1 MKRFFKILLGVFFG
15 LFLILLLIPV
25 FFKDKIQ
32 ALIVSEF
39 DKNTEATLFFDV
51 NQFGLSLIKNFPDFT
66 VSLGDFGIIGK
77 GVFEGDTLANIKN
90 LEARIN
96 LKEVLFGE
104 TISVKGVDLDSPDIT
119 IIVLEDGTA
128 NYDIAKASTE
138 TVEVPSQEEASLSFG
153 LNSFSVTNGDFIY
166 YDQSTKVF
174 TQLNGIDISG
184 KGDFAEDIFDL
195 IAKGKV
201 KSGSFSYEGAEYV
214 SNKSLSIDMVMSMD
228 LPNMKFIFKENEFLI
243 NEFPLSADG
252 SFTMFDD
259 AYGMDLSFSSPSSE
273 FKKFFSLIPG
283 AYTESFADVKADG
296 NMAFNGRVNGRYS
309 DTEMPAFNFNL
320 DVNGASVQYPNLP
333 QSIQNIE
340 MALTIDNTT
349 GVIENTMID
358 LKKLHV
364 DFGKNPFN
372 AKLKVA
378 NLKDYPIDADMHGTL
393 NLADINA
400 MIPMEGLSLDGLLSV
415 DVTANGKYDSLKS
428 IIPKLDIKMVLVNG
442 KIQSAELPTPLEKI
456 NVTAAVRNTTGKIND
471 TKINVSNMDFMLDGQ
486 PFQAKLMLENPDNF
500 EWDATA
506 KGTLDLAKLLKLY
519 PIEGVGASGI
529 IIADLQSKGKMSD
542 VEAGR
547 YQNLDTKGVLQ
558 VQNLVYADEA
568 MGKTIKITSAN
579 SSFDKKNINLNE
591 LKGSAGETNFTA
603 TGQIENYMGFALNN
617 EQLKGNL
624 NASAD
629 VLNMNEWMTSS
640 DEEVVDETGE
650 PLEVVRIPENVLFNM
665 NASIGKVMYNNLEMK
680 DVKSGLIIK
689 DGEVSLDNANMKT
702 LNGTIGLN
710 GSYDSKPEKPLF
722 DFGFKVKDISIPA
735 SFQSIDMI
743 QKLAPIAEEMNG
755 LLSTDFSM
763 AGALGSDMM
772 PDYATLTGGGLIQII
787 QASLDSD
794 SQIMSG
800 LTSLT
805 KLSKIST
812 TTLDKIKMSAE
823 IRDGRLFVK
832 PFDVNLGSYKT
843 TIEGSTGIDGSIN
856 YTLGMD
862 VPSGQIG
869 TQLNSLVSQVTG
881 GKVSAGGDNIRLNIG
896 LGGTYSKPEFGLR
909 GVGASDGTNIKSAV
923 TASVKAQV
931 DEKKE
936 EAKQEVTAKVGQAK
950 DSANVVLDAKKTEL
964 KAQADSLLK
973 SQKDSLAANLA
984 TKAGVNKDSVD
995 KKLEDAKKKAESAI
1009 KGLLKKKKK
1018 DN

>member
-1 MKRFFKILLGVFFG
+1 MKRFFKILLGVLAG
-15 LFLILLLIPV
+15 LFILLLLIPV

-32 ALIVSEF
+32 ALIISEF
-39 DKNTEATLFFDV
+39 DKNTEATLYFDV
-51 NQFGLSLIKNFPDFT
+51 DQFGLSLIKNFPDFT

-77 GVFEGDTLANIKN
+77 GVFEGDTLADVKN

-104 TISVKGVDLDSPDIT
+104 AISIKGVDLESPDIT

-128 NYDIAKASTE
+128 NYDITKASAE
-138 TVEVPSQEEASLSFG
+138 TAEVTTEEASAVSFG

-174 TQLNGIDISG
+174 TQLNGIDILG

-201 KSGSFSYEGAEYV
+201 KSGSFSYEGTEYV
-214 SNKSLSIDMVMSMD
+214 SNKALSIDMIMSMD
-228 LPNMKFIFKENEFLI
+228 LPNMKFTFKDNEFLI

-252 SFTMFDD
+252 SFTMFDE

-273 FKKFFSLIPG
+273 FKRIFSLIPG

-296 NMAFNGRVNGRYS
+296 NVAFNGRVNGRYS
-309 DTEMPAFNFNL
+309 ETEMPAFNFNL
-320 DVNGASVQYPNLP
+320 NVDGASVQYPDLP

-349 GVIENTMID
+349 GVIENTLID
-358 LKKLHV
+358 LKNLHV
-364 DFGKNPFN
+364 DFGKNPFY

-393 NLADINA
+393 NLADINT
-400 MIPMEGLSLDGLLSV
+400 MIPMEGLSLDGLLSL
-415 DVTANGKYDSLKS
+415 DVTANGKYDSIKS
-428 IIPKLDIKMVLVNG
+428 IIPKLDIKMGLVNG
-442 KIQSAELPTPLEKI
+442 KIQSTELPTPLEKI
-456 NVTAAVRNTTGKIND
+456 NVTAAVLNSTGNIND
-471 TKINVSNMDFMLDGQ
+471 TKISVSNMDFMLDGQ

-519 PIEGVGASGI
+519 PMEGVDASGI
-529 IIADLQSKGKMSD
+529 IIADLASKGKMSD

-568 MGKTIKITSAN
+568 MGKTFKITSAN

-591 LKGSAGETNFTA
+591 MKGAAGETNFTA

-629 VLNMNEWMTSS
+629 VLNVSEWMTTSE
-640 DEEVVDETGE
+640 EEVVDETGE

-665 NASIGKVMYNNLEMK
+665 NASIGKVMYNKLEMK
-680 DVKSGLIIK
+680 DVKSGLIVK
-689 DGEVSLDNANMKT
+689 DGKVTLDNANMKT
-702 LNGTIGLN
+702 LNGTVGLK

-722 DFGFKVKDISIPA
+722 DFGFNVKDISIPA

-787 QASLDSD
+787 QASLDGD
-794 SQIMSG
+794 SQIMAG

-805 KLSKIST
+805 KLSKISA

-823 IRDGRLFVK
+823 IKDGRLFVK

-843 TIEGSTGIDGSIN
+843 TVEGSTGIDGSIN

-862 VPSGQIG
+862 VPAGQMG

-896 LGGTYSKPEFGLR
+896 LGGIYSKPEFGLR
-909 GVGASDGTNIKSAV
+909 SVGASDGTNIKSAV

-936 EAKQEVTAKVGQAK
+936 EAKKQVTAKADQAK
-950 DSANVVLDAKKTEL
+950 DSATVVLDAKKAEL
-964 KAQADSLLK
+964 KTQADSLLK
-973 SQKDSLAANLA
+973 SQKDSLAATLA

>member
-25 FFKDKIQ
+25 FFKDKTQ

-456 NVTAAVRNTTGKIND
+456 NVTAAVLNTTGKIND

>member
-1 MKRFFKILLGVFFG
+1 MKRFFKILLGVLAG
-15 LFLILLLIPV
+15 LFILLLLIPV

-32 ALIVSEF
+32 ALIISEF
-39 DKNTEATLFFDV
+39 DKNTEATLYFDV
-51 NQFGLSLIKNFPDFT
+51 DQFGLSLIKNFPDFT

-77 GVFEGDTLANIKN
+77 GVFEGDTLADVKN

-104 TISVKGVDLDSPDIT
+104 AISIKGVDLESPDIT

-128 NYDIAKASTE
+128 NYDITKASAE
-138 TVEVPSQEEASLSFG
+138 TAEVTTEEASAVSFG

-174 TQLNGIDISG
+174 TQLNGIDILG

-201 KSGSFSYEGAEYV
+201 KSGSFSYEGTEYV
-214 SNKSLSIDMVMSMD
+214 SNKALSIDMIMSMD
-228 LPNMKFIFKENEFLI
+228 LPNMKFTFKDNEFLI

-252 SFTMFDD
+252 SFTMFDE

-273 FKKFFSLIPG
+273 FKRIFSLIPG

-296 NMAFNGRVNGRYS
+296 NVAFNGRVNGRYS
-309 DTEMPAFNFNL
+309 ETEMPAFNFNL
-320 DVNGASVQYPNLP
+320 NVDGASVQYPDLP

-349 GVIENTMID
+349 GVIENTLID
-358 LKKLHV
+358 LKNLHV
-364 DFGKNPFN
+364 DFGKNPFY

-393 NLADINA
+393 NLADINT
-400 MIPMEGLSLDGLLSV
+400 MIPMEGLSLDGLLSL
-415 DVTANGKYDSLKS
+415 DVTANGKYDSIKS
-428 IIPKLDIKMVLVNG
+428 IIPKLDIKMGLVNG
-442 KIQSAELPTPLEKI
+442 KIQSTELPTPLEKI
-456 NVTAAVRNTTGKIND
+456 NVTAAVLNSTGNIND
-471 TKINVSNMDFMLDGQ
+471 TKISVSNMDFMLDGQ

-519 PIEGVGASGI
+519 PMEGVDASGI
-529 IIADLQSKGKMSD
+529 IIADLASKGKMSD

-568 MGKTIKITSAN
+568 MGKTFKITSAN

-591 LKGSAGETNFTA
+591 MKGAAGETNFTA

-629 VLNMNEWMTSS
+629 VLNVSEWMTTSE
-640 DEEVVDETGE
+640 EEVVDETGE

-665 NASIGKVMYNNLEMK
+665 NASIGKVMYNKLEMK
-680 DVKSGLIIK
+680 DVKSGLIVK
-689 DGEVSLDNANMKT
+689 DGKVTLDNANMKT
-702 LNGTIGLN
+702 LNGTVGLK

-722 DFGFKVKDISIPA
+722 DFGFNVKDISIPA

-787 QASLDSD
+787 QASLDGD
-794 SQIMSG
+794 SQIMAG

-805 KLSKIST
+805 KLSKISA

-823 IRDGRLFVK
+823 IKDGRLFVK

-843 TIEGSTGIDGSIN
+843 TVEGSTGIDGSIN

-862 VPSGQIG
+862 VPAGQMG

-909 GVGASDGTNIKSAV
+909 SVGASDGTNIKSAV

-936 EAKQEVTAKVGQAK
+936 EAKKQVTAKADQAK
-950 DSANVVLDAKKTEL
+950 DSATVVLDAKKAEL
-964 KAQADSLLK
+964 KTQADSLLK
-973 SQKDSLAANLA
+973 SQKDSLAATLA

>member
-1 MKRFFKILLGVFFG
+1 MKRFFKILLGVIVG

-32 ALIVSEF
+32 ALIISEF

-51 NQFGLSLIKNFPDFT
+51 DQFGLSLIKNFPDFT

-77 GVFEGDTLANIKN
+77 GVFEGDTLANVKN

-96 LKEVLFGE
+96 LKKVLFGE
-104 TISVKGVDLDSPDIT
+104 TISIKGVDLESPDIT

-138 TVEVPSQEEASLSFG
+138 TVEVPSEEDASLSFG
-153 LNSFSVTNGDFIY
+153 LNSFSVTNGAFIY
-166 YDQSTKVF
+166 YDQSSKVF

-201 KSGSFSYEGAEYV
+201 KSGSFSYEGTEYV
-214 SNKSLSIDMVMSMD
+214 TNKALSLDMVMSMD
-228 LPNMKFIFKENEFLI
+228 LTNMKFTFKENEFLI

-273 FKKFFSLIPG
+273 FKKIFSLIPG

-296 NMAFNGRVNGRYS
+296 NVAFNGRVNGRYS

-320 DVNGASVQYPNLP
+320 NVDGASVQYPDLP

-349 GVIENTMID
+349 GVIENTLID
-358 LKKLHV
+358 LKNLHV
-364 DFGKNPFN
+364 DFGKNPFY

-400 MIPMEGLSLDGLLSV
+400 MIPMEGLSLDGLLSL

-428 IIPKLDIKMVLVNG
+428 VIPKLDIKMGLLNG

-456 NVTAAVRNTTGKIND
+456 NVTAAVLNTTGNIND

-519 PIEGVGASGI
+519 PREGVDASGI

-568 MGKTIKITSAN
+568 MGKTFKITSAN

-629 VLNMNEWMTSS
+629 VLNVNEWMTSS

-665 NASIGKVMYNNLEMK
+665 NASVGKVMYNNLEMK
-680 DVKSGLIIK
+680 DVKSGLIVK
-689 DGEVSLDNANMKT
+689 DGKVSLDNANMKT
-702 LNGTIGLN
+702 LNGTVGLK

-743 QKLAPIAEEMNG
+743 KKLAPIAEEMNG

-787 QASLDSD
+787 QASIDGD
-794 SQIMSG
+794 SQIMAG

-812 TTLDKIKMSAE
+812 ATLDKIKMSAE
-823 IRDGRLFVK
+823 IKDGRLFVK

-856 YTLGMD
+856 YILGMD
-862 VPSGQIG
+862 VPAGQIG

-909 GVGASDGTNIKSAV
+909 SVGASDGTNIKSAV

-936 EAKQEVTAKVGQAK
+936 EAKQQVSAKVDQVK
-950 DSANVVLDAKKTEL
+950 DTANVVLDAKKAEL